1 MPQSLAKI
9 YIHII
14 FSTKHRK
21 NLIDDDIEDSLFEYI
36 GGICKQFETNPVIV
50 GGYRNHVHIL
60 CMLSRKVTVMHLV
73 QEIKRASS
81 KWIKTKGM
89 QYNNFYWQ
97 DGYAVFSVYAKSLP
111 IVEKYIQNQRAHHS
125 RVKYK
130 REFRSLM
137 KEIDQEFDEQYV
149 WE

>member
-21 NLIDDDIEDSLFEYI
+21 NLIDDAIEDSLFEYI
-36 GGICKQFETNPVIV
+36 GGICKQLETNPVIV

-81 KWIKTKGM
+81 KWIKTRGT

>member
-21 NLIDDDIEDSLFEYI
+21 NLIDDDIEEPLFEYI
-36 GGICKQFETNPVIV
+36 GGICKRLETNPVIV

-81 KWIKTKGM
+81 KWIKTKGAK
-89 QYNNFYWQ
+89 YSNFYWQ
-97 DGYAVFSVYAKSLP
+97 DGYAVFSVYAKTLN
-111 IVEKYIQNQRAHHS
+111 IVENYIKNQRTHHT

-137 KEIDQEFDEQYV
+137 KEIDMEYNEQYI